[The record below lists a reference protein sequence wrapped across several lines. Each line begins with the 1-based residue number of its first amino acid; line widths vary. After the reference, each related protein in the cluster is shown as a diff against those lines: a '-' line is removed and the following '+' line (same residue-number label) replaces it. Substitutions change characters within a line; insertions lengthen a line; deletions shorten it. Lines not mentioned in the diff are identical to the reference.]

1 MALSKVNIHVS
12 KSTHTAKAA
21 NSFTLA
27 CALCSAV
34 QCAGRYVGVARYDR
48 LVAVLGSQ
56 EEEEVEEEQE
66 EEQKEQEVEKEE
78 KNNNTLT
85 VSHLCRENR
94 VITKTQKTFRQPC

>member
-56 EEEEVEEEQE
+56 EEEEEVEE